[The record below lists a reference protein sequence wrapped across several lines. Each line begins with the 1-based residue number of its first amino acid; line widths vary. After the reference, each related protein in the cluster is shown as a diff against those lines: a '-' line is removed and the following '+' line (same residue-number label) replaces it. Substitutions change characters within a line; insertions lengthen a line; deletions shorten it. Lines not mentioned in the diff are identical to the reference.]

1 MPRKFLSEYQDG
13 DTVEEV
19 FLLAEKALRANRNAQ
34 LFLLA
39 TLRDKSGSI
48 AGLQWNVT
56 EEGLAHI
63 KSGDYVR
70 VRGKIQLFQGGLQM
84 IVAQIALADD
94 TELDPADFLPE
105 ANQDASRHLER
116 MRELLTDIT
125 NPYLAALVAAYWD
138 DAEFVE
144 RFLATPAGVRAHH
157 AYHGGLVEHVL
168 NILEMGARIVDLFPA
183 LDKDLLL
190 TGIFLH
196 DLGKTREM
204 VFDNS
209 FIYSDE
215 GQLLGHLLIGCEM
228 LSDKVRAAE
237 QILGQEF
244 PSELVWQLKHMILS
258 HHGTIEYGAA
268 KLPMTPEAIA
278 LHHLDALDAK
288 VHEFR
293 KAIDEDLNGESRWT
307 PFSPRLQRK
316 IYKGPAPKE

>member
-56 EEGLAHI
+56 EEGLSHI

-84 IVAQIALADD
+84 IIAQIALADD
-94 TELDPADFLPE
+94 AELDPADFLPE
-105 ANQDASRHLER
+105 ANQDAARHLER

-125 NPYLAALVAAYWD
+125 NPYLAALVTAYWD

-228 LSDKVRAAE
+228 LSDKVRVAE
-237 QILGQEF
+237 QALGQEF

-316 IYKGPAPKE
+316 IYKGPAPA

>member
-84 IVAQIALADD
+84 IIAQIALADD
-94 TELDPADFLPE
+94 TELDPADFLPK
-105 ANQDASRHLER
+105 ANQDAARHLER

-125 NPYLAALVAAYWD
+125 NPYLAALVTAYWD

-215 GQLLGHLLIGCEM
+215 GQLLGHLLIGCEI
-228 LSDKVRAAE
+228 LSDKVRVAE
-237 QILGQEF
+237 QALGQEF

-316 IYKGPAPKE
+316 IYKGPAPA